1 MSNQIETQVDVS
13 LTERNR
19 LTAFFRII
27 LVVPAFIFVSSFAP
41 STSFSDDSSAI
52 LAGLLALPAGLA
64 IVFRQ
69 VYPSYVLAFNEALL
83 SLQTRVDVYLLLLSD
98 EYPSIEEND
107 VVSVT
112 FPEVDAKQLNRWL
125 PLVKWLLALP
135 LYLAGIVYI
144 IYAALLTDEYP
155 SIEEN
160 EIVSV
165 TFPEVDAKQLN
176 RWLPLIKWL
185 LALPLY
191 LVGLVYLVYA
201 ALLTLLG
208 WFSIL
213 LTGNYPEVCA
223 EGIVGTIAYW
233 NRVVGYAFL
242 LVTDE
247 YPTFSL

>member
-1 MSNQIETQVDVS
+1 MSNQIETQIDVS
-13 LTERNR
+13 LAERNR

-27 LVVPAFIFVSSFAP
+27 LAVPALIFVSSFAP
-41 STSFSDDSSAI
+41 SAAFSEDALGI
-52 LAGLLALPAGLA
+52 FAGLLALPAGLA
-64 IVFRQ
+64 IVVRQ

-83 SLQTRVDVYLLLLSD
+83 SLQTRVDVYL
-98 EYPSIEEND
+98 
-107 VVSVT
+107 
-112 FPEVDAKQLNRWL
+112 
-125 PLVKWLLALP
+125 
-135 LYLAGIVYI
+135 
-144 IYAALLTDEYP
+144 ALLTDEYP

-160 EIVSV
+160 DIVSV

-213 LTGNYPEVCA
+213 FTGNYPEVCA

>member
-1 MSNQIETQVDVS
+1 MNNQIETQIDVS

-19 LTAFFRII
+19 LTALFRII

-41 STSFSDDSSAI
+41 ATAFSDDGLGI
-52 LAGLLALPAGLA
+52 FAGLLALPAALA
-64 IVFRQ
+64 IVVRQ

-83 SLQTRVDVYLLLLSD
+83 SLQTRVDAYLLLLTD

-107 VVSVT
+107 LVSVT
-112 FPEVDAKQLNRWL
+112 FPEVDAKQLNR
-125 PLVKWLLALP
+125 
-135 LYLAGIVYI
+135 
-144 IYAALLTDEYP
+144 
-155 SIEEN
+155 
-160 EIVSV
+160 
-165 TFPEVDAKQLN
+165 F
-176 RWLPLIKWL
+176 LPLIKWL

-191 LVGLVYLVYA
+191 LLGILYIIYA

-213 LTGNYPEVCA
+213 FTGNYPEVCA
-223 EGIVGTIAYW
+223 EGVVGTIAYW

>member
-1 MSNQIETQVDVS
+1 MSNQIETQIDVS

-27 LVVPAFIFVSSFAP
+27 LVVPAFIFISSFAP
-41 STSFSDDSSAI
+41 TASFSDDGSAI
-52 LAGLLALPAGLA
+52 LAGLLALPAALA
-64 IVFRQ
+64 IVVRQ
-69 VYPSYVLAFNEALL
+69 VYPSYVLAFNEAVL
-83 SLQTRVDVYLLLLSD
+83 SLQTRVDAYLLLLSD
-98 EYPSIEEND
+98 QYPSIEEND

-135 LYLAGIVYI
+135 LYLVGIVYFI
-144 IYAALLTDEYP
+144 
-155 SIEEN
+155 
-160 EIVSV
+160 
-165 TFPEVDAKQLN
+165 
-176 RWLPLIKWL
+176 
-185 LALPLY
+185 
-191 LVGLVYLVYA
+191 YA

-213 LTGNYPEVCA
+213 FTGNYPEVCA
-223 EGIVGTIAYW
+223 EGVVGTIAYW
-233 NRVVGYAFL
+233 NRVAGYAFL

>member
-1 MSNQIETQVDVS
+1 MSNQIETLVDVS

-27 LVVPAFIFVSSFAP
+27 LVVPVFIFLASFSPTSSF
-41 STSFSDDSSAI
+41 SEDNLGI
-52 LAGLLALPAGLA
+52 YAGLLALPAALA
-64 IVFRQ
+64 IVVRQ

-83 SLQTRVDVYLLLLSD
+83 SLQTRVDAYLL
-98 EYPSIEEND
+98 
-107 VVSVT
+107 
-112 FPEVDAKQLNRWL
+112 
-125 PLVKWLLALP
+125 
-135 LYLAGIVYI
+135 
-144 IYAALLTDEYP
+144 LLTDEYP

-160 EIVSV
+160 DVVSV

-191 LVGLVYLVYA
+191 LVGIVYVIYA
-201 ALLTLLG
+201 AILTLIG

-213 LTGNYPEVCA
+213 FTGNYPEVCA
-223 EGIVGTIAYW
+223 EGVVGTIAYW
-233 NRVVGYAFL
+233 NRVAGYAL
-242 LVTDE
+242 LMVTDE

>member
-1 MSNQIETQVDVS
+1 MSNQIETQIDVS
-13 LTERNR
+13 LSERNR

-41 STSFSDDSSAI
+41 STLFSEDGSAI
-52 LAGLLALPAGLA
+52 FAGLIALPAALA
-64 IVFRQ
+64 IVVRQ
-69 VYPSYVLAFNEALL
+69 VYPSYVLAFNEAVL

-135 LYLAGIVYI
+135 LYLVGIVYI
-144 IYAALLTDEYP
+144 IYAALLT
-155 SIEEN
+155 
-160 EIVSV
+160 V
-165 TFPEVDAKQLN
+165 
-176 RWLPLIKWL
+176 
-185 LALPLY
+185 
-191 LVGLVYLVYA
+191 
-201 ALLTLLG
+201 LG

-213 LTGNYPEVCA
+213 FTGNYPEVCA
-223 EGIVGTIAYW
+223 EGVVGTIAYW